1 MKTSICEANKIDRN
15 ETKDK
20 TLPSRTSP
28 WCGRVSTSVLP
39 KIKKIVYRYNNIE
52 FKWLKFTQILCGI
65 YILTVTFT
73 YSGALGIFG
82 GARDQKTNF
91 IVDPNNDVNTR
102 NGIIEYNVNP
112 LFDSNGDGATISR
125 AIVASSTIQ
134 MLLLGLSVCINAA
147 SFDSVWALPTNLFWS

>member
-1 MKTSICEANKIDRN
+1 MKTSICEANKSDRN
-15 ETKDK
+15 ETKDE

-28 WCGRVSTSVLP
+28 WCGRVSTSVLS

-52 FKWLKFTQILCGI
+52 FKCLKFTQILCGI

-73 YSGALGIFG
+73 FSGTLGIFG
-82 GARDQKTNF
+82 GARLNRKTNF

-102 NGIIEYNVNP
+102 NGIIRYNVSP
-112 LFDSNGDGATISR
+112 LFDSSGDGATVPR

-134 MLLLGLSVCINAA
+134 MVLLGLSVRINAV
-147 SFDSVWALPTNLFWS
+147 SFRFCV